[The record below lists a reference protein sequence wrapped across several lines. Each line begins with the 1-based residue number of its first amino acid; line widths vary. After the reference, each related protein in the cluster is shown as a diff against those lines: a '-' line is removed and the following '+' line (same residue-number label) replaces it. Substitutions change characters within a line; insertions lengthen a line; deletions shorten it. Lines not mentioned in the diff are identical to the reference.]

1 MSVRSQH
8 SYEKDWYITVTCFE
22 WLPLFEL
29 TNSYDLVYNWFKYL
43 KQKDEAD
50 ILSYVIMPNH
60 FHAII
65 HLRNEEGNLNKLVAN
80 GKRFMAYEIIKRL
93 EIQSEKVSAGVSSR
107 FLQRGS
113 TSGYPASALKVPLK
127 RTVTAGSPSRDPA
140 YAQRI
145 LKRLAQGVTKTDKKK
160 GQKHRVFEPSFDAKY
175 VQSDK
180 FILQKL
186 NYIHH
191 NPVKG
196 KWNLVDDFT
205 DYEHSSASFYE
216 LGVVKHFK
224 PRDYREIWYPD
235 EYE

>member
-1 MSVRSQH
+1 MSVRTQH
-8 SYEKDWYITVTCFE
+8 SYEKDWYITFTCFE
-22 WLPLFEL
+22 WLPLFEMA
-29 TNSYDLVYNWFKYL
+29 NGYDLVYSWFDYL
-43 KQKDEAD
+43 KVKDEAD

-65 HLRNEEGNLNKLVAN
+65 HLRNEERNLNKLVAN

-93 EIQSEKVSAGVSSR
+93 QLQSEEVSAGSS
-107 FLQRGS
+107 F
-113 TSGYPASALKVPLK
+113 
-127 RTVTAGSPSRDPA
+127 RDPA
-140 YAQRI
+140 LTIRI
-145 LKRLAQGVTKTDKKK
+145 LQRLAEGVSKTDKKK

-175 VQSDK
+175 VVSDK
-180 FILQKL
+180 FVSQKL
-186 NYIHH
+186 DYIHH

-196 KWNLVDDFT
+196 KWNLVDEFT

-235 EYE
+235 EYN